1 MINFDK
7 ITDIFCTVDEF
18 CLEFQKFAQPFMIG
32 NPPKKKPKMSS
43 AEVITIMI
51 LFQLSGF
58 RTFKHFYI
66 YYVQKHMKQEFPQTV
81 SYNRFTELM
90 QSNLMCLTMFAKTC
104 ALGSCTGIS
113 FVDSTP
119 IRVCGNKRIKR
130 NKVFKD
136 LATTGKSTMG
146 WFHGFKLHIVIN
158 DRGEILSFCV
168 TQANVDD
175 REPLKN
181 EAFLKQIFGKLFG
194 DKGYISEKLNQ
205 MLFVDGIQLITSI
218 RNNMKNSLMTMSD
231 KILLRKRS
239 IIETVNDEL
248 KNICQIE
255 HSRHRSVVNFM
266 NNLVAGIVAYSF
278 FPKKPS
284 LKYDT
289 VKTNQL
295 ALFY

>member
-1 MINFDK
+1 M
-7 ITDIFCTVDEF
+7 DEF
-18 CLEFQKFAQPFMIG
+18 CLQFQKFTQPFIIG
-32 NPPKKKPKMSS
+32 NPPKKKPKMSN

-66 YYVQKHMKQEFPQTV
+66 YYVQKHMKQEFPITV

-119 IRVCGNKRIKR
+119 IKVCGNKRIKR

-158 DRGEILSFCV
+158 DKGEILSFCV

-181 EAFLKQIFGKLFG
+181 ETFLKKIFGKLFG

-255 HSRHRSVVNFM
+255 HSRHRSIVNFM

-284 LKYDT
+284 LKYET
-289 VKTNQL
+289 IKTNQL
-295 ALFY
+295 PLFY

>member
-18 CLEFQKFAQPFMIG
+18 CAEFEKFTQAFILG
-32 NPPKKKPKMSS
+32 NPPKKKARMSNS
-43 AEVITIMI
+43 EVITIII

-66 YYVQKHMKQEFPQTV
+66 YYVQKHMTNEFPKTV

-90 QSNLMCLTMFAKTC
+90 QSNLMALTMFAKTC

-119 IRVCGNKRIKR
+119 IKVCGNKRIKR

-136 LATTGKSTMG
+136 VANVGKSTMG
-146 WFHGFKLHIVIN
+146 WFYGFKLHIVIN
-158 DRGEILSFCV
+158 DKGEILSFCV

-181 EAFLKQIFGKLFG
+181 ENFLKQIFGKLFG
-194 DKGYISEKLNQ
+194 DKGYISEKLHQ
-205 MLFVDGIQLITSI
+205 LLFVDGIQLITNI

-248 KNICQIE
+248 KNICQVE
-255 HSRHRSVVNFM
+255 HSRHRSIGNFM
-266 NNLVAGIVAYSF
+266 VNLVAGIVAYHF
-278 FPKKPS
+278 LPKKPS
-284 LKYDT
+284 LKYET
-289 VKTNQL
+289 INTSQL